1 MLYLIELPRNNSNFL
16 FSLHS
21 VQLCIFFVLAMMNR
35 SLLRAAARS
44 IQAGPTSVA
53 GRRYASSAVF
63 NWEDPLA
70 AAELFTEE
78 ELAIQDTARQY
89 CQDKLAPRVLGM
101 SNLLCFC

>member
-1 MLYLIELPRNNSNFL
+1 
-16 FSLHS
+16 
-21 VQLCIFFVLAMMNR
+21 MNR
-35 SLLRAAARS
+35 PLLRAAVRS
-44 IQAGPTSVA
+44 ILAGPISLT
-53 GRRYASSAVF
+53 GCRYASSAVF

-101 SNLLCFC
+101 PNLFTLRLL